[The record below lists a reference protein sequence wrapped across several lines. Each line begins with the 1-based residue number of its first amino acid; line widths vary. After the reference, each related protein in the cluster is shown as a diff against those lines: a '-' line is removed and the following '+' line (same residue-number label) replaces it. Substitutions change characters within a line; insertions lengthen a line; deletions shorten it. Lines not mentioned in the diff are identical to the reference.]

1 MCEHE
6 LYTIEKFYSFCFWLR
21 HLIMKQ
27 KTRFIMRTG
36 NWMALPIAWSQAPN
50 TTIYYIFIIFI
61 LLRLFYIYFTFLLIS
76 EFTNIFI
83 GIQ

>member
-1 MCEHE
+1 
-6 LYTIEKFYSFCFWLR
+6 
-21 HLIMKQ
+21 MKQ
-27 KTRFIMRTG
+27 KTGFIMRTA
-36 NWMALPIAWSQAPN
+36 NWMALANAWYQAPN
-50 TTIYYIFIIFI
+50 TTTVFI

>member
-1 MCEHE
+1 
-6 LYTIEKFYSFCFWLR
+6 
-21 HLIMKQ
+21 MKQ
-27 KTRFIMRTG
+27 ICGLATE
-36 NWMALPIAWSQAPN
+36 WPCQLPDLKHRIQLF
-50 TTIYYIFIIFI
+50 TIFIIFI